1 MSSHATPP
9 PTDYSILLAEDV
21 ASLEREGT
29 LVKLPHSQS
38 RMIHKRRLN
47 RSSEEEYEH
56 IQLPT
61 PPSSSSPRTQF
72 SEQDYNMIPE
82 FLICRDT
89 LCFFGFAAATAD
101 EIWGNWTDWGS
112 DEEEDIDDGPGGFL
126 NMATSWVDA
135 KDIDAFTDDDD
146 AWISAMSAYGID
158 EALQTVIMMPLYKDI
173 RLTASCKELDYRY
186 YRVTL

>member
-1 MSSHATPP
+1 MASKKETEKGRTRTGCASYHF
-9 PTDYSILLAEDV
+9 SLLGSRAHSAAE
-21 ASLEREGT
+21 
-29 LVKLPHSQS
+29 
-38 RMIHKRRLN
+38 
-47 RSSEEEYEH
+47 
-56 IQLPT
+56 
-61 PPSSSSPRTQF
+61 
-72 SEQDYNMIPE
+72 
-82 FLICRDT
+82 DT